1 MIEQMNIHYGVEFF
15 DLGIVCDSFV
25 AGCAGNTD
33 GQIFVAVSRMDT
45 EFSPHHYLYGVSS
58 DGVPSLILAADD
70 FLVNGAEGF
79 VQIKNLQ
86 TGADGSVWL
95 NIYCLTS
102 QYSGDYLWHVDQ
114 GGTELDRFKLNQP
127 ADGDRKSVV

>member
-1 MIEQMNIHYGVEFF
+1 MKLKLSILIIIVLLMMTSCGNKPKEPVIEPTNMRYSAEFW

-25 AGCAGNTD
+25 AGCAGDTD
-33 GQIFVAVSRMDT
+33 GQVFLAVSRMDT

-58 DGVPSLILAADD
+58 DGVPSLILAADG
-70 FLVNGAEGF
+70 FLINGAEGF

-86 TGADGSVWL
+86 PGTDGSVWL

-102 QYSGDYLWHVDQ
+102 
-114 GGTELDRFKLNQP
+114 N
-127 ADGDRKSVV
+127 